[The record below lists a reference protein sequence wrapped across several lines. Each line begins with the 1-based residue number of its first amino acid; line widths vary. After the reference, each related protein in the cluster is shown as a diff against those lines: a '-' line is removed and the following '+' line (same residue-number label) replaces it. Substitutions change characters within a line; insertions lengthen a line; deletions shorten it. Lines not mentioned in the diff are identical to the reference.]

1 MMFFSCNVLNV
12 NSINCVSL
20 NNQECTL
27 RPRIIN
33 ISSNEPCQELMKKDT

>member
-1 MMFFSCNVLNV
+1 MICLNCNVLNV

-27 RPRIIN
+27 RPQIIN
-33 ISSNEPCQELMKKDT
+33 ISSNEPCQELMKQDI